1 MVVLICE
8 ACGATLKKNQ
18 VDKHCETRCRNA
30 WAFTCVECMHTFEGF
45 DYKNHNQCM
54 TEVQKY
60 QGKFIERQRQQKEEA
75 KKEKLFDKVVK
86 SVEVKEKID

>member
-1 MVVLICE
+1 
-8 ACGATLKKNQ
+8 
-18 VDKHCETRCRNA
+18 
-30 WAFTCVECMHTFEGF
+30 
-45 DYKNHNQCM
+45 M